1 MTRESVPNTALSGAE
16 LKQLLRDDTDRLL
29 DNFGELATNTAFG
42 RCSYTIEV
50 RLVLANIWHSDAVI
64 RGESRAAARDQIEL
78 RPELT
83 ALEPPPSPAS
93 APLPADTTVAAESLT
108 RDITSPNLERLR
120 MGLPIPVLQKQ
131 PDGTV
136 TTEHITYP
144 KDNDLVTSI
153 GAGQVRIT
161 DISEETRVA
170 WKIADYIEED
180 AAVTADLEKAL
191 DGTGPARPV

>member
-16 LKQLLRDDTDRLL
+16 LKQLLLDDFARLL

-42 RCSYTIEV
+42 RCAYQIDL
-50 RLVLANIWHSDAVI
+50 RLRLANIWHSDATI
-64 RGESRAAARDQIEL
+64 RGESRAAARDQL
-78 RPELT
+78 DLHPELT
-83 ALEPPPSPAS
+83 ALEPPTVGS
-93 APLPADTTVAAESLT
+93 PLPADTAVAAESLT

-144 KDNDLVTSI
+144 QDNDLVTSI
-153 GAGQVRIT
+153 GAGQVRIS
-161 DISEETRVA
+161 DITEETRVA
-170 WKIADYIEED
+170 WKIADFIEED
-180 AAVTADLEKAL
+180 AAVTAELAKESA
-191 DGTGPARPV
+191 PS